1 MLVPNCQIINL
12 PKDLI
17 MILLSRIRTSPHFIR
32 ATRASTLREL
42 KPGRSDNGF
51 AAMLGWLYSH
61 KHMLA
66 SCAPDLFV
74 DFQPEPPP
82 RFSNDAVFN
91 HVATQYWH
99 AGFKAAAAYCKSLEQ
114 TFSTKYC
121 RQVVKAEI
129 LDCFNLADQPEQL
142 ISSYWQKAAME
153 AIKQAL
159 ADGWKTGAAVRKW
172 VADNID
178 PDWPVITVSDV
189 FNA

>member
-1 MLVPNCQIINL
+1 
-12 PKDLI
+12 

-32 ATRASTLREL
+32 AARAPTLREL
-42 KPGRSDNGF
+42 KPGRSDSGF

-66 SCAPDLFV
+66 SCTPDLFV
-74 DFQPEPPP
+74 DFQPEPPS
-82 RFSNDAVFN
+82 RFSDETVFN
-91 HVATQYWH
+91 HVVPQYWH
-99 AGFKAAAAYCKSLEQ
+99 TGFKAAAAYCKSLEQ

-129 LDCFNLADQPEQL
+129 LDCFNLADKPEQL
-142 ISSYWQKAAME
+142 ISSCWQKAAVE
-153 AIKQAL
+153 AIKQTL

-178 PDWPVITVSDV
+178 PDWPVITVRDV